1 MIFIHISGNYQTL
14 LTIMMDNI
22 FPKLHK
28 EGYKFLA
35 ISIIITFIV
44 WLFSNFLTII
54 MLLITV
60 WVYYFFR
67 DPERVIIYDN
77 SYLVSPA
84 DGLVTDISE
93 INGPEELGLENNKYT
108 RISIF
113 MNVFNCHVN
122 RTPIEGKVEEIFYK
136 PGKFFNAS
144 LDKASKENERNYYKI
159 LSTKNEE
166 IIIVQI
172 AGLIA
177 RRIVCEVSKD
187 QNLKQGDRIGMI
199 RFGSRVDIFFKN
211 KKILTK
217 SGQNVVAGE
226 SLLAK
231 E

>member
-1 MIFIHISGNYQTL
+1 
-14 LTIMMDNI
+14 MMDNI

-44 WLFSNFLTII
+44 WLFSNFLTFI

-67 DPERVIIYDN
+67 DPDRVIINDN

-159 LSTKNEE
+159 LSTKGEE

-187 QNLKQGDRIGMI
+187 QSLKQGDRIGLI
-199 RFGSRVDIFFKN
+199 RFGSRVDLFFKN

-217 SGQNVVAGE
+217 PGQNVIAGE

>member
-1 MIFIHISGNYQTL
+1 
-14 LTIMMDNI
+14 MMDNI

-44 WLFSNFLTII
+44 WLFSNFLTFI

-67 DPERVIIYDN
+67 DPDRVIINDN

-159 LSTKNEE
+159 LSTKGEE

-177 RRIVCEVSKD
+177 RRIICEVSKD

>member
-1 MIFIHISGNYQTL
+1 
-14 LTIMMDNI
+14 MMNNI
-22 FPKLHK
+22 FPKIHK

-44 WLFSNFLTII
+44 LLFSNLLTII

-67 DPERVIIYDN
+67 DPDRVSINDN

-122 RTPIEGKVEEIFYK
+122 RTPTEGKIEEIFYK

-159 LSTKNEE
+159 LSTKGDE

-177 RRIVCEVSKD
+177 RRIICEVSKH

-217 SGQNVVAGE
+217 PGQNVVAGE